1 MESTTVFL
9 IVITIKISCHISS
22 VKERLYDSIGSK
34 TCSTVISK
42 QKLKNLPVNWKITE
56 TSFNK
61 KCFYTKYISFDH
73 LRLISVRT
81 LTKDVPEERIT
92 FDNKFIRKKL
102 ANIQPEIANIKQ
114 HKTNPKFPYITG
126 TITSVLVVYIIQF
139 VSSSSSSNNGGGER
153 LSAEGF
159 DFF

>member
-1 MESTTVFL
+1 M

-34 TCSTVISK
+34 TCSKVISK

-73 LRLISVRT
+73 IRLISVKT
-81 LTKDVPEERIT
+81 LTKDVTEERIT
-92 FDNKFIRKKL
+92 FDNKSIRKKL
-102 ANIQPEIANIKQ
+102 ANIQTDTTNIKQ

-126 TITSVLVVYIIQF
+126 TITLVLVVYIIQF
-139 VSSSSSSNNGGGER
+139 ASSSSSSNNGEGER